1 MTASTK
7 QANSLYMAGTEG
19 TGEYQVTHTSR
30 RGRVGFRELGI
41 ERMRVRVEPSSPKAA
56 AKMAKHLTPEAGW
69 KQPGDGGQDRF
80 SIVANTNAEAFAAIQ
95 LARKALGWRGRK
107 YVRGSLASS
116 N

>member
-1 MTASTK
+1 MTATTK
-7 QANSLYMAGTEG
+7 QTDPLFMAGTEG

-30 RGRVGFRELGI
+30 RGRAGWRKLGI
-41 ERMRVRVEPSSPKAA
+41 ERMRVRVEPSSAKAA
-56 AKMAKHLTPEAGW
+56 AKMAKHLTRDAGW

-80 SIVANTNAEAFAAIQ
+80 SIVANNDAEAFTAIQ

-107 YVRGSLASS
+107 YVRGSLAS